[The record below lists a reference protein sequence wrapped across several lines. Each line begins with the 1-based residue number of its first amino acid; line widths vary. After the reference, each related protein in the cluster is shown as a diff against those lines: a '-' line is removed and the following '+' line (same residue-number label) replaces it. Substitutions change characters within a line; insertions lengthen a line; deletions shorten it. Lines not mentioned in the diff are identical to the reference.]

1 MKGKVW
7 VLILGV
13 LLVAAIVAPTAFASW
28 QSARMDT
35 SNYPNV
41 MNADYQDMTVM
52 PAADD
57 AVDTGQDTPQDSSS
71 QGSNYN
77 YPDFDEETFNEF
89 HDQMFDWG
97 ENWAEQSQ
105 QNGQLSPD
113 QAQAWQDHFAY
124 MNDFHNQMGY
134 NGMMGM
140 MGGMMGGY
148 GYGMNGNYNSN

>member
-89 HDQMFDWG
+89 HDQT
-97 ENWAEQSQ
+97 
-105 QNGQLSPD
+105 

>member
-7 VLILGV
+7 ILILGV

-71 QGSNYN
+71 KGRNYN
-77 YPDFDEETFNEF
+77 YP
-89 HDQMFDWG
+89 
-97 ENWAEQSQ
+97 A
-105 QNGQLSPD
+105 

-140 MGGMMGGY
+140 MGGY